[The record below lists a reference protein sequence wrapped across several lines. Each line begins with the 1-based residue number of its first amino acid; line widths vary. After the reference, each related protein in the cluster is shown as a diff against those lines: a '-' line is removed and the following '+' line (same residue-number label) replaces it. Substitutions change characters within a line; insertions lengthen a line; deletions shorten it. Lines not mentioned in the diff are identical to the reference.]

1 MGLFSPWWLLGI
13 AALGLPVW
21 LHLLQQHKMEVQRFP
36 SLQFFEKRQQSSVK
50 HRRLKYRMLFALR
63 ALLLLLLALLF
74 AQPFIRRDIAGL
86 NSSRHVL
93 LLVDNSFSMRAGGAL
108 DRAKE
113 EALKAVDSL
122 KSGESAQVLSLGAG
136 VNLVTQ
142 PTTDKAELR
151 SAIQSIAPGAS
162 RSAFAEIGRTAR
174 TIAQSVKLPVAV
186 QLFSDLQ
193 KTSMPTTFS
202 ELSLPE
208 GTTLSIHNV
217 QAGKVPNFAV
227 EAVTAPSIVADPKK
241 TRILA
246 TISGFATPAA
256 TRNVTLSVNGKT
268 VQSKSVNLPAAGRA
282 TVEFTGFDA
291 SYGWNRGQ
299 VSIDAA
305 DSLPGDDVFRFASE
319 RADPRP
325 VLFLHEPGR
334 TRGALYFRSA
344 LESAAENLF
353 TIDAMPAGQAANV
366 SPFKYAFVVISDVT
380 NLAPEL
386 IASLKKYVTG
396 GGGVLVALGASAG
409 TRPAEPLTGRKV
421 LESRYAARGAERFFS
436 PAGLDLTHPAVRLA
450 NRWEGVRFFQVIRV
464 EPGSA
469 AVVARINDNTPLLLD
484 ERLGAGRILTFT
496 SSLDNVANDFPLH
509 PSFLPFVDQVSRYL
523 AQVESRPA
531 TLTVDSAIELR
542 AEGAKAASAV
552 EVLDPQGR
560 RALDLKAASTA
571 LSIRADQEGF
581 YEVNRQNNR
590 KELVAVNAD
599 RAESNLEPMP
609 KESVEIWAATGSSG
623 TSGVAEAQNDQRNA
637 SLWWYV
643 LLLLLIALLA
653 EAFVASKYM
662 EPETA
667 G

>member
-1 MGLFSPWWLLGI
+1 MGLLSPWWLLGI
-13 AALGLPVW
+13 AAVGLPVW
-21 LHLLQQHKMEVQRFP
+21 LHLLQQHRMEVQRFP
-36 SLQFFEKRQQSSVK
+36 SLQFFEKRQQSSIK

-63 ALLLLLLALLF
+63 SLLLILLALLF
-74 AQPFIRRDIAGL
+74 AQPFIRRNVAGL

-108 DRAKE
+108 ERAKQ

-122 KSGESAQVLSLGAG
+122 KSGESAQVLTLGAG

-142 PTTDKAELR
+142 PTNDKGELK
-151 SAIQSIAPGAS
+151 SAIQSITEGAS
-162 RSAFAEIGRTAR
+162 RSAFAEIGRTTR

-186 QLFSDLQ
+186 EFFSDLQ
-193 KTSMPTTFS
+193 RTSMPGTFS

-208 GTTLSIHNV
+208 GATLTIHNV
-217 QAGKVPNFAV
+217 QADKVPNFAI
-227 EAVTAPSIVADPKK
+227 EAVTAPSVVADPKK
-241 TRILA
+241 TRIVA
-246 TISGFATPAA
+246 TIAGFATPAA

-268 VQSKSVNLPAAGRA
+268 VQSKSVNLPAGGRA
-282 TVEFTGFDA
+282 TVEFTGLDA

-299 VSIDAA
+299 ISIDAA
-305 DSLPGDDVFRFASE
+305 DPLSGDDVFRFAAE

-325 VLFLHEPGR
+325 VLFLHEVGR
-334 TRGALYFRSA
+334 TRAALYFRSA
-344 LESAAENLF
+344 LEAAAENLF
-353 TIDAMPAGQAANV
+353 TIDAMPANQAANV
-366 SPFKYAFVVISDVT
+366 SPNKYAFVVLSDVSG
-380 NLAPEL
+380 LAPEL
-386 IASLKKYVTG
+386 VESLKKYVTG
-396 GGGVLVALGASAG
+396 GGGVLVSLGASAG
-409 TRPAEPLTGRKV
+409 TRPVEPLTGRKII
-421 LESRYAARGAERFFS
+421 ESRYAARGAERFFS
-436 PAGLDLTHPAVRLA
+436 PAGLDQTHPAVRRA

-469 AVVARINDNTPLLLD
+469 AIAARITDDTPLLLD
-484 ERLGAGRILTFT
+484 ERLGSGRVLTFA

-509 PSFLPFVDQVSRYL
+509 PSFLPFVDQISRYL

-560 RALDLKAASTA
+560 RALDLKTAATA
-571 LSIRADQEGF
+571 LSLRVDQEGF
-581 YEVNRQNNR
+581 YEVNRENNR

-609 KESVEIWAATGSSG
+609 KESIEIWAATGG
-623 TSGVAEAQNDQRNA
+623 AGGSGVASAQNDQRNA

-643 LLLLLIALLA
+643 ALLLLISLLA
-653 EAFVASKYM
+653 EAFVASRHM